1 MIVWHNRRH
10 DILPRF
16 SNQSFSAP
24 REKGLTFEPVS
35 NCFDIFYSDVYF
47 VGEVEPSM
55 ARNKPA
61 TRIEMALL
69 AQEMELYPDD
79 YQWEPAKG
87 FGVARSTIH
96 YALLCYVLR

>member
-1 MIVWHNRRH
+1 
-10 DILPRF
+10 
-16 SNQSFSAP
+16 
-24 REKGLTFEPVS
+24 
-35 NCFDIFYSDVYF
+35 
-47 VGEVEPSM
+47 M

-79 YQWEPAKG
+79 YQWESAKG